1 MSLPHPEENPWITQS
16 EKVVYDNPWIRL
28 TEFQIIDPGGQAG
41 IYGLVHYKNLAIG
54 IIPVDEAGYTYLV
67 GQYRYPLKQY
77 SWEIIE
83 GGGPLADTPLAS
95 AQRELKEE
103 TGFTAAHYTEIVRMH
118 LSNSVSNE
126 LAIIYLATGLTAG
139 QAMPDSTEDLHVK
152 RVPLDV
158 AIRHVEEGVI
168 TDSLSVAGLQRLEIL
183 RLRGELDDLL
193 N

>member
-1 MSLPHPEENPWITQS
+1 MSLSHSEDNPWTTKS
-16 EKVVYDNPWIRL
+16 EEVVYDNPWITL
-28 TEFQIIDPGGQAG
+28 TEFQVVDPGGKDG

-54 IIPVDEAGYTYLV
+54 IIPVDEDGYTYLV

-95 AQRELKEE
+95 AERELKEE
-103 TGFTAAHYTEIVRMH
+103 TGFTANQYTEIVRMH
-118 LSNSVSNE
+118 LSNSVSDE

-139 QAMPDSTEDLHVK
+139 QATPDSTEELSIK
-152 RVPLDV
+152 RVPLAQ
-158 AIRHVEEGVI
+158 AIQYVEEGII
-168 TDSLSVAGLQRLEIL
+168 TDSMSVAGLQRLEIL
-183 RLRGELDDLL
+183 RLRGEIESLI